1 MISNPATDSWASLPP
16 ELREQVEDVAHNFVM
31 ALRDDTSGAAVR
43 IPDRISAKAE
53 RWIRGHAGEFSAYVI
68 RQYRQFPA

>member
-1 MISNPATDSWASLPP
+1 MISNPGTDSWASLPP
-16 ELREQVEDVAHNFVM
+16 ELREQVEDVAYNFVI
-31 ALRDDTSGAAVR
+31 ALKDDTSGATLQ

-53 RWIRGHAGEFSAYVI
+53 HWIRGHAGEFGAYVI